1 MKFYVISIILTVTA
15 LFVPVI
21 QPAIAGAG
29 EDTIAV
35 SLESLESMDGD
46 DAGGGNGMELPEG
59 GGGSGGI
66 PQTEQKQVTQKREEV
81 TKNIQTEKSVNN
93 KLENFNLKKRS
104 SKTSL

>member
-66 PQTEQKQVTQKREEV
+66 PTLRRTHLYAGGIQKTAGGDLSAWL
-81 TKNIQTEKSVNN
+81 T
-93 KLENFNLKKRS
+93 L
-104 SKTSL
+104 